1 MRIRKRPMVP
11 FFPISPPPQTPPD
24 LPQQYKDEILQ
35 KSPTPKQKLEEE
47 EEKGEDHRAEA
58 KERRSGTDPTTYHS
72 KDPSNGWVPCEQM
85 KKKKRCC
92 MFSTPIPKQVEV
104 EAMEVKG
111 EQGEENEDDDKKSS
125 RDLCSKRSWSMKCGS
140 AEAGSRPSSSS
151 RDEGA
156 RWQEGKSVFP
166 FKKRKV
172 HHQWAKETII
182 GKEKKMK
189 TKLKRTMTP
198 KKLGEEEEKEEGE
211 EEEDQ
216 MEDDKSNVKKKW
228 GSNGSV
234 VMGGSRCSRVNGRG
248 WRCCQQTLV
257 GYSLCEHHL
266 GKGRLRSMSSVRGCY
281 SPTLDNNRDE
291 GDYDDG
297 LLSFPPKMMH
307 EVEDNAVGDEKE
319 EEEDDDEKLTSMV
332 MNKRI
337 KKKKSG
343 ILKARS
349 ISSLLGETHLAA
361 TLVPSN
367 ALV

>member
-1 MRIRKRPMVP
+1 MVP
-11 FFPISPPPQTPPD
+11 FFPVSPPPQTPPD
-24 LPQQYKDEILQ
+24 LPQQHKDEILQ
-35 KSPTPKQKLEEE
+35 KSPTPKQKLEEGG
-47 EEKGEDHRAEA
+47 GEDHRAEA
-58 KERRSGTDPTTYHS
+58 KERRSGTDPTTHHS

-85 KKKKRCC
+85 KKKRCC

-111 EQGEENEDDDKKSS
+111 EQGEENEDDEKKSA

-156 RWQEGKSVFP
+156 RWQEGKSAFP

-182 GKEKKMK
+182 GKEKTIK

-198 KKLGEEEEKEEGE
+198 KKLGEEEVE
-211 EEEDQ
+211 EEVAEDEEDR

-234 VMGGSRCSRVNGRG
+234 VMEGSRCSRVNGRG

-266 GKGRLRSMSSVRGCY
+266 GKGRLRSMSSVRGCA
-281 SPTLDNNRDE
+281 SPTLNNNRDE

-307 EVEDNAVGDEKE
+307 EVEDKAVGDEKE
-319 EEEDDDEKLTSMV
+319 EEEDDEKLTSMV
-332 MNKRI
+332 MNKRT
-337 KKKKSG
+337 KKKSG

-361 TLVPSN
+361 TATLVPSN
-367 ALV
+367 PLV